1 MNAAEATV
9 ASTGCRWTTPAQRS
23 AAGRSFLPE
32 RPNTLPPR
40 KVFSRDGRASLAPLK
55 PSRAGSSVSEA
66 ITVIATVTAAA
77 IATPFSSDWRSTSSP
92 SMPMTTVVPA
102 VSTAR
107 PAVRI
112 AVTSAS
118 AGRAP
123 SCSSLR
129 NLVTMNSA

>member
-1 MNAAEATV
+1 
-9 ASTGCRWTTPAQRS
+9 
-23 AAGRSFLPE
+23 
-32 RPNTLPPR
+32 
-40 KVFSRDGRASLAPLK
+40 
-55 PSRAGSSVSEA
+55 
-66 ITVIATVTAAA
+66 
-77 IATPFSSDWRSTSSP
+77 
-92 SMPMTTVVPA
+92 MPMTTVVPA

-112 AVTSAS
+112 AVASAS

>member
-1 MNAAEATV
+1 MNAADTTV

-23 AAGRSFLPE
+23 AACFLWPE
-32 RPNTLPPR
+32 RAVKTLPPR
-40 KVFSRDGRASLAPLK
+40 KVFSRDVRASLVPVK
-55 PSRAGSSVSEA
+55 PSSAGSSVSEA
-66 ITVIATVTAAA
+66 MTVIATVTAAA

-112 AVTSAS
+112 AVTIACS
-118 AGRAP
+118 AGAP